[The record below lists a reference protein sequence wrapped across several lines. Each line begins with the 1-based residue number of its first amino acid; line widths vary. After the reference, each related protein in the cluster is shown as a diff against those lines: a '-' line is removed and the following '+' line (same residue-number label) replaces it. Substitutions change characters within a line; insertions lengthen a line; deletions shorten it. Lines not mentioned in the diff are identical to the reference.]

1 MGPLE
6 GNIAIQL
13 ERLKTMKYISVKD
26 TAEKWKITT
35 RTVRRY
41 CEAGLIDGAF
51 CIDATW
57 VIPEDA
63 RKPNSLESNPP
74 TPKGAAKQV
83 IYQKNK
89 NNHFGLYEFLQVNLA
104 YSSSRMASN
113 RLTRNQVIEIFRTGK
128 VAVAF
133 EPMKIDD
140 VVEISNHF
148 YAGDYM
154 IDTMFD
160 SLSVAYLR
168 KIHTLLF
175 YGTKADREG
184 KMHPG
189 ELRKFPDMLGIQPE
203 NISGAVA
210 ALLSQYEAKREV
222 TIDDVLDFHVALERI
237 HPFEDGNGRLGRL
250 IMMKECLRHQIIPF
264 IIDDKQRGVYN
275 RGIAVWDKNPD
286 TLMDA
291 VNRATKRMETQMDTC
306 RLLQYCRPETGRGSQ
321 NGGKKK

>member
-1 MGPLE
+1 
-6 GNIAIQL
+6 
-13 ERLKTMKYISVKD
+13 MKYISVKD
-26 TAEKWKITT
+26 TAEKWKMTT
-35 RTVRRY
+35 RTIRRY

-51 CIDATW
+51 SIDATW

-148 YAGDYM
+148 YAGDYV
-154 IDTMFD
+154 IDTMYD

-184 KMHPG
+184 KMFPG
-189 ELRKFPDMLGIQPE
+189 EFRKHRSAIGIQPE
-203 NISGAVA
+203 NISGSIA
-210 ALLSQYEAKREV
+210 ALLKQYEEKREV
-222 TIDDVLDFHVALERI
+222 KLEDILEFHVELERI
-237 HPFEDGNGRLGRL
+237 HPFDDGNGRLGRL
-250 IMMKECLRHQIIPF
+250 IMMKECLRHQIVPF
-264 IIDDKQRGVYN
+264 IIDDKQRGAYH
-275 RGIAVWDKNPD
+275 RGIAVWNTDPEQLND
-286 TLMDA
+286 VVD
-291 VNRATKRMETQMDTC
+291 RAIKRMANQLDTC